1 MIRSWIAFP
10 LLIGLVLAPAL
21 SGFGQS
27 ERPSQPRRPVQ
38 PFQRFSVPVSPQVH
52 ADGTITFRFFD
63 PNAQKVMLT
72 LEGALPVPMQ
82 RNARGVWSATTPPLK
97 PELYGYSF
105 IADGVP
111 TFDPFNP
118 LLKPNLMMVEN
129 MVLVPGSTPMPWEIT
144 DVPHGVVHHV
154 FYRSGVV
161 NDNRD
166 YYVYTPPGYNPR
178 AKKKYPVLYLLH
190 GYSDDASAWTAVG
203 RANIILDNL
212 IAAGKA
218 KPMIVVMPLG
228 YGAPQI
234 LSRRSGGFR
243 NHELVQ
249 ENLDKF
255 RDTLLHE
262 VIPQVEKNYRVK
274 TDRRDRAI
282 TGLSMGGGESL
293 YVGLNDMRQFA
304 WVGAFSA
311 GLGESD
317 FAREFP
323 TLTPESVSK
332 LRVLW
337 IACGTN
343 DHVVGPFNK
352 RFQAWLASKKI
363 PYTKIET
370 PGGMHTWMVWRENLV
385 AFAPLLFK

>member
-1 MIRSWIAFP
+1 MIRPWIAAP
-10 LLIGLVLAPAL
+10 LLIGLVVL
-21 SGFGQS
+21 SAHSGIGQS
-27 ERPSQPRRPVQ
+27 EKPSHPRRPVQ
-38 PFQRFSVPVSPQVH
+38 PFQQFSVPVSPEVH
-52 ADGTITFRFFD
+52 PDGTITFRFFD
-63 PNAQKVMLT
+63 PNAHKVMLT
-72 LEGALPVPMQ
+72 LEGALPAPMQ
-82 RNARGVWSATTPPLK
+82 RSERGVWSATTPPLR

-105 IADGVP
+105 MADGVP

-118 LLKPNLMMVEN
+118 MLKPNLLMVEN

-154 FYRSGVV
+154 FYHSGVV
-161 NDNRD
+161 GDNSD

-212 IAAGKA
+212 IASGKA

-228 YGAPQI
+228 YGAPEI

-243 NHELVQ
+243 NHALVQ

-255 RDTLLHE
+255 RDSLLHE
-262 VIPQVEKNYRVK
+262 VIPQVEKDYRAK

-293 YVGLNDMRQFA
+293 YVGLDDMRQFA

-311 GLGESD
+311 GLGEGD
-317 FAREFP
+317 FAKEFP
-323 TLTPESVSK
+323 SLTPESVSR
-332 LRVLW
+332 LRLLW

-363 PYTKIET
+363 PYTKVET
-370 PGGMHTWMVWRENLV
+370 PGGMHTWMVWRGNLV